1 LRPIHVGGEGHDP
14 SRLVSVMIYYKSESR
29 IPSILGSGEVEVG
42 VKVDGVE
49 WFGWKLRLR

>member
-1 LRPIHVGGEGHDP
+1 
-14 SRLVSVMIYYKSESR
+14 MIYYKSESR

-49 WFGWKLRLR
+49 WFG